1 MDPNT
6 RIAELEAENALLAE
20 LNHADVAHRVM
31 VDVVN
36 ADGDEPHKLLPRLLV
51 AHLGREVAI
60 TTDTLCCH
68 GRLVAICLDD
78 CGNVACELH
87 SATYS
92 YERSRPQSFPS
103 ICVGLDATVR
113 LASLVASG
121 SVPRV
126 PLYVRPS

>member
-6 RIAELEAENALLAE
+6 RAELEAENALLIAE
-20 LNHADVAHRVM
+20 LNYAEVARRVM
-31 VDVVN
+31 
-36 ADGDEPHKLLPRLLV
+36 DEPHKLLPRLLV
-51 AHLGREVAI
+51 PHLGREVAI